1 MVDLKLEAY
10 LVKILPLDMMG
21 LILRLEEAD
30 DTARL
35 GVESDLPE
43 SWPSAKTRHRLHI
56 AKDGVE
62 EASASRQADG
72 ADGDGE
78 SSWDT
83 LEFRIMRERV
93 LRLRHADW
101 SDGQTRC
108 Q

>member
-1 MVDLKLEAY
+1 MVGLKLEAY
-10 LVKILPLDMMG
+10 LVKILPPDMMG
-21 LILRLEEAD
+21 LILRLEETN

-43 SWPSAKTRHRLHI
+43 ARARAETRHGLHVAEDRI
-56 AKDGVE
+56 E
-62 EASASRQADG
+62 EARACGKAHGTDRDREARR
-72 ADGDGE
+72 
-78 SSWDT
+78 DT
-83 LEFRIMRERV
+83 LKLRVVRERV